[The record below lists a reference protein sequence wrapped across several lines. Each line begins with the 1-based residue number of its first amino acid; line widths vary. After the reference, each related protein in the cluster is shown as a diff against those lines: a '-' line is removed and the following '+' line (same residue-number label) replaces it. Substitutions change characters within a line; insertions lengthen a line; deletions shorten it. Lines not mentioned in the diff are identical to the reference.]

1 MRNGK
6 SSSTTKRIHR
16 ILVVDGMELVR
27 VGLAKILS
35 AASSFVVCAATGDY
49 EDVPEL
55 LKRHRPHVM
64 IVEPFHESRYGI
76 RWIKELAAE
85 YPRTKILVAS
95 SNSEATYAERA
106 LRAGASG
113 YWMKN
118 GPVDELFQAIETVL
132 GGEVY
137 VSAMITSLAMHKFA
151 GHREVPYGLDV
162 LSDREMEVFRTHCGW
177 ARHQSDRERTWHQW
191 QDGGEPFSAHQS
203 ETRLFPM
210 PKRCIAA
217 LANCWSQPQVHP
229 RVPNDAVVASSAF
242 GWTRPRGEL
251 CRGAVMGG
259 IPAT

>member
-6 SSSTTKRIHR
+6 SSSTAKRIHR
-16 ILVVDGMELVR
+16 ILVVDAMELIR

-162 LSDREMEVFRTHCGW
+162 LSDREMEVF
-177 ARHQSDRERTWHQW
+177 AR
-191 QDGGEPFSAHQS
+191 
-203 ETRLFPM
+203 
-210 PKRCIAA
+210 IAA
-217 LANCWSQPQVHP
+217 GHGTSQIAKELGISGKTVESHSQHIKVKLGYS
-229 RVPNDAVVASSAF
+229 DAEA
-242 GWTRPRGEL
+242 L
-251 CRGAVMGG
+251 HRGARELLEPTAGS
-259 IPAT
+259 PQSPQ